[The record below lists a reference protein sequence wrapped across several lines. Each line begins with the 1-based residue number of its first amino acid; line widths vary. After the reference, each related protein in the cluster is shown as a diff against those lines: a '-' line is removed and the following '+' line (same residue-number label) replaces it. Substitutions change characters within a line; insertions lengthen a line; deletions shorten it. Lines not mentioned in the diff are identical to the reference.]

1 MYLKSPK
8 KLFFIF
14 CFFVVLL
21 FSLNNYAD
29 TSEVS
34 QDSRNFDS
42 SQFVFKDGFVPI
54 YLNTNEGRLLLLIDQ
69 FDQDFLYLGALASG
83 VGSNDIG
90 LDRGQLGSTRLVNF
104 RKNGN
109 KVFLIHKSFFDCRH
123 FRNCARPGKLIII

>member
-8 KLFFIF
+8 KLFFTF
-14 CFFVVLL
+14 CFLVVLL

-29 TSEVS
+29 TSEIS

-42 SQFVFKDGFVPI
+42 SQFVFKDGFVPL

-83 VGSNDIG
+83 AVSYTH
-90 LDRGQLGSTRLVNF
+90 LRAHET
-104 RKNGN
+104 
-109 KVFLIHKSFFDCRH
+109 
-123 FRNCARPGKLIII
+123 